1 MAAGGRGS
9 ALTELFKI
17 DAEYAVKSEK
27 HYTFCFLAD
36 PFVDGPARS
45 DFWSKKLSAT
55 KRVFENQYGD
65 EAIPLMCMI
74 LLDCGDSNSSDRLA
88 KYAPSPFAGW
98 KVKEEKRIAYNLRC
112 LFVSIAS
119 KLDSESRENM
129 VKLLQE
135 ELDNRES
142 VGTKYQTVL
151 LLLEKAHQAGVI
163 SPQELTQ
170 LEEWLGFVER
180 DDLIKLYFEQ
190 FDPNKQF
197 PGRYNIT
204 HVKYMYRFIILHLG
218 KWHETTNTLAMV

>member
-1 MAAGGRGS
+1 MAAGGQGS
-9 ALTELFKI
+9 ALKDLFKI
-17 DAEYAVKSEK
+17 DAEYAVGSEK
-27 HYTFCFLAD
+27 HYAFCFLAN
-36 PFVDGPARS
+36 PFVDGPART
-45 DFWSKKLSAT
+45 DFWSKKLSAM

-98 KVKEEKRIAYNLRC
+98 KVKEDKRIAYNLRC

-142 VGTKYQTVL
+142 VGTKFQTVL
-151 LLLEKAHQAGVI
+151 MLLEKAHQGSVI
-163 SPQELTQ
+163 LPQELTQ
-170 LEEWLGFVER
+170 LEEWLGVFER
-180 DDLIKLYFEQ
+180 DDLIQSCIKQ
-190 FDPNKQF
+190 FDRNKQF
-197 PGRYNIT
+197 PGTCRYIQ
-204 HVKYMYRFIILHLG
+204 
-218 KWHETTNTLAMV
+218 